1 MSMNLRIWGSSST
14 RRIRAADAPGL
25 DSLGSPIML
34 FRLLIRVSAPRQGQ
48 AEGGSLAFRAR
59 QRLDAAHVGTYDTLD
74 DRQPQAGSLLASVA
88 TFDAVEHI
96 EDTPSFFLWNA
107 RPAIRDVDL
116 HLIVL
121 CPSNLH
127 LERHPRRGEL
137 RRVLHDV
144 EHSLLD
150 ERGVD

>member
-1 MSMNLRIWGSSST
+1 LSS
-14 RRIRAADAPGL
+14 P
-25 DSLGSPIML
+25 
-34 FRLLIRVSAPRQGQ
+34 
-48 AEGGSLAFRAR
+48 AR
-59 QRLDAAHVGTYDTLD
+59 HRLDAAYVSTYDTLD
-74 DRQPQAGSLLASVA
+74 DRQPHAGSLLASVA

-144 EHSLLD
+144 EQSLLD
-150 ERGVD
+150 ERGVDMDRRQVRWNVVLDAGIGLVPLQAPGRRAHQLVDADPVARQRQSLLPEPGHV